1 MSDKSDKYFLGFI
14 PVSSLPKIMQEI
26 IEHKIEITTS
36 PSNNGEFFI
45 KVTPEKNIAFSVDH
59 EKQVLISNVKG
70 TAYEIGTYDELLFLI
85 FELAEDDATISFSTP
100 FSDEFIRK
108 KWLKREYFYRK
119 NSEAFFKD
127 KQKYYEKLNEKPEI
141 DENESSVET
150 SVSKNKNG
158 VSDSLEPDF

>member
-70 TAYEIGTYDELLFLI
+70 TTYEIGTYDELLFLI

-100 FSDEFIRK
+100 FNDD
-108 KWLKREYFYRK
+108 FYRK

-127 KQKYYEKLNEKPEI
+127 KQKYYEKLNAKPEI

>member
-36 PSNNGEFFI
+36 PNNNGDFFI

-59 EKQVLISNVKG
+59 DKQVLISNVKG
-70 TAYEIGTYDELLFLI
+70 TTYEIGTYDELLFLI
-85 FELAEDDATISFSTP
+85 FELAEDDATISFSAP
-100 FSDEFIRK
+100 FNDEFIRK

-119 NSEAFFKD
+119 NS
-127 KQKYYEKLNEKPEI
+127 
-141 DENESSVET
+141 
-150 SVSKNKNG
+150 
-158 VSDSLEPDF
+158 

>member
-1 MSDKSDKYFLGFI
+1 MSDKYFLGFI

-45 KVTPEKNIAFSVDH
+45 KATPEKNIAFSVDH
-59 EKQVLISNVKG
+59 DKQVLISNIKG
-70 TAYEIGTYDELLFLI
+70 TTYEIGTYDELLFLI
-85 FELAEDDATISFSTP
+85 FELAEDDTTISFSAP
-100 FSDEFIRK
+100 FNDEFIRK

-119 NSEAFFKD
+119 NSEAFIKD
-127 KQKYYEKLNEKPEI
+127 KQKFYEKLNEKSEI
-141 DENESSVET
+141 IENVDKAESS
-150 SVSKNKNG
+150 SNPPKND

>member
-1 MSDKSDKYFLGFI
+1 MSDKYFLGFI

-45 KVTPEKNIAFSVDH
+45 KATPEKNIAFSVDH
-59 EKQVLISNVKG
+59 DKQVLISNIKG
-70 TAYEIGTYDELLFLI
+70 TTYEIGTYDELLFLI
-85 FELAEDDATISFSTP
+85 FELAEDDTTISFSAP
-100 FSDEFIRK
+100 FNDEFIRK

-119 NSEAFFKD
+119 NSEAFIKD
-127 KQKYYEKLNEKPEI
+127 KQKFYEKLNEKSEI
-141 DENESSVET
+141 IENVDKAESS
-150 SVSKNKNG
+150 SNPQKND